1 VNPKKSGSFFCVEK
15 FDFQKG
21 KGSNF
26 FAKIDS
32 LYGAERFL
40 YKIFTFT

>member
-1 VNPKKSGSFFCVEK
+1 MGGTPKTGSFFCVEK
-15 FDFQKG
+15 FDFQK

-26 FAKIDS
+26 FAKIDG